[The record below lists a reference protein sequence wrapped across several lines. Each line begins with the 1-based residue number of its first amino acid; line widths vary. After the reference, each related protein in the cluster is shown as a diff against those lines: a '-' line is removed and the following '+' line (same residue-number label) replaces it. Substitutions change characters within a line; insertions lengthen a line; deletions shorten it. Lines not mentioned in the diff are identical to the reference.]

1 VRGKLQRNR
10 ITLHDLE
17 IDVYVFRH
25 LRFLRLN
32 IPQKSDGRMNAQ
44 PALSRSFIFRVSLF
58 TVIAAAVA
66 LAQDLALR
74 EDPLPPGSNQLIQ
87 AEELAQALKGA
98 RKPVVLYVGPKSIYA
113 QAHIPGAENIGP
125 VVRPE
130 GMEKLRARLTSL
142 AKDSPVV
149 IYCGCC
155 PWDHCPNIR
164 PAYAELKKARFT
176 NVRVLYLENS
186 FGANWKDKGL
196 PVATGE

>member
-1 VRGKLQRNR
+1 
-10 ITLHDLE
+10 
-17 IDVYVFRH
+17 
-25 LRFLRLN
+25 
-32 IPQKSDGRMNAQ
+32 MNTQ

-58 TVIAAAVA
+58 TVIAATFALA
-66 LAQDLALR
+66 LAQDLAKR
-74 EDPLPPGSNQLIQ
+74 EDPLPPGSNHLIQ

-130 GMEKLRARLTSL
+130 GMEKLRARATSL
-142 AKDSPVV
+142 VKDSPVV

-164 PAYAELKKARFT
+164 PAYSELKKAGFT
-176 NVRVLYLENS
+176 NVRALYLENS
-186 FGANWKDKGL
+186 FGENWKDKGL

>member
-1 VRGKLQRNR
+1 M
-10 ITLHDLE
+10 E
-17 IDVYVFRH
+17 IDVYLFWR

-32 IPQKSDGRMNAQ
+32 IPRRNGGQMNLQ
-44 PALSRSFIFRVSLF
+44 PAFPRSFLFRVSLF
-58 TVIAAAVA
+58 TVFAAAVA
-66 LAQDLALR
+66 FTLAQDAAKK

-87 AEELAQALKGA
+87 AEELAQTLKGA

-125 VVRPE
+125 VSRPE
-130 GMEKLRARLTSL
+130 GMEKLRARAAFL
-142 AKDSPVV
+142 AKDSVVV

-164 PAYAELKKARFT
+164 PAYAELKKAGFN
-176 NVRVLYLENS
+176 NVRVLYLEGS